1 MVADVHSSESDQ
13 SLVSRI
19 KGGDDRAAELLYY
32 RYSARLHGLADR
44 QISSGLKPVLGPDD
58 IVQSA
63 FRSLFRGVNSGSYS
77 APESGS
83 LWSLLA
89 VIAIH
94 KIRRKASRNRS
105 VVAMSESQLDGEASM
120 LPEVEDSLSQE
131 QVELSVRE
139 AIEGLQPLEQTVV
152 EYRMQG
158 LTVEE
163 ISEKIDRSCRTV
175 ERMLQ
180 RIREKLSDLLEED
193 FSGVSGNDGGSLNDS
208 GL

>member
-1 MVADVHSSESDQ
+1 MVTEALSSESDQ
-13 SLVSRI
+13 ALVVRI
-19 KGGDDRAAELLYY
+19 KEGDDRAAELLYR
-32 RYSARLHGLADR
+32 RYSSRLHGLADR
-44 QISSGLKPVLGPDD
+44 QISSGLKPVVGPED

-63 FRSLFRGVNSGSYS
+63 FRSLFRGVNSGSYD

-105 VVAMSESQLDGEASM
+105 VTAVAESQQDNEASL
-120 LPEVEDSLSQE
+120 LPDVAGSLSQE
-131 QVELSVRE
+131 QVEMSIRE
-139 AIEGLQPLEQTVV
+139 AIEGLQPLEQLVV
-152 EYRMQG
+152 EHRMQG

-163 ISEKIDRSCRTV
+163 ISDKLDRSCRTI

-180 RIREKLSDLLEED
+180 RIREKLSELLETD
-193 FSGVSGNDGGSLNDS
+193 LS
-208 GL
+208 